1 MSECYADLHLHTTA
15 SDGTQDI
22 SEQVGRAKKL
32 GFSTI
37 AITDHDT
44 IATELTGRVTQID
57 GIEVITGSEIKALFD
72 GVPGEL
78 LGYFVAPE
86 LPALQEIFAFMKQ
99 SRVERMAKMLERCR
113 KRVGV
118 DITADEVSRM
128 AAGSI
133 GRPHLAQLLVE
144 KGVVP
149 SIREAFNRFIAK
161 GRACYVPLEKP
172 DFRKV
177 IQTVHDAGGIT
188 AIAHPCFMRVEEW
201 NGFLHTARTEGV
213 DGIEVFYPYE
223 LAARDLCISPA
234 ELTSLAEKH
243 GFLLTG
249 GSDDHGLASDKET
262 LGKVKVPCRYVD
274 EIKAAC
280 GIT

>member
-22 SEQVGRAKKL
+22 FGLAGRAEKL

-57 GIEVITGSEIKALFD
+57 GIEVITGTEIKALFD

-86 LPALQEIFAFMKQ
+86 LPALQELFAFMQ
-99 SRVERMAKMLERCR
+99 RSRVERMAKMVELCH

-118 DITADEVSRM
+118 DITTDEVSRM

-144 KGVVP
+144 KGVVA

-172 DFRKV
+172 DYRKV

-188 AIAHPCFMRVEEW
+188 AIAHPCFMHVEEW
-201 NGFLHTARTEGV
+201 NGFLHTARTAGV

-223 LAARDLCISPA
+223 PAARDLCISQA
-234 ELTSLAEKH
+234 ELASLAEKH

-249 GSDDHGLASDKET
+249 GSDDHGRASDRET

-274 EIKAAC
+274 ELKFAC
-280 GIT
+280 GLA